1 MNIKSIELL
10 NYKNTF
16 SLSDYKKNSFSN
28 QVRFYGKNDTLE
40 ITSPN
45 LLSTDAVTLQKA
57 IPAETKKIIFPFL
70 KAAKENGNQ
79 IFIYGGFVRDLLTG
93 SKYNDI
99 DFSIAGNTSSFF
111 KKFLDNNKSSSI
123 KYTTRGYNR
132 PDMQNY
138 QKIKLEFNGYNFDIN
153 PLGMWQDN
161 TSTMEEI
168 LYKRAKACDFTISSM
183 MLKPFFDKDGK
194 MQFEFIDPLNAY
206 QDTKNR
212 ILKLADNNGKLFE
225 ENAER
230 VIQAIRLQKKYHLT
244 YDSKL
249 TEEIE
254 KYLNHPTAIKDEM
267 YYFRL
272 KRGLKGL
279 LKDNNNSILI
289 TTKDIIKNKL
299 YRLF

>member
-1 MNIKSIELL
+1 MNVKSIKPFS
-10 NYKNTF
+10 YKSTTI
-16 SLSDYKKNSFSN
+16 LSDYKKDSSYK
-28 QVRFYGKNDTLE
+28 RITFYGKNGRLE
-40 ITSPN
+40 ITSPK

-57 IPAETKKIIFPFL
+57 IPPETKKIILPFL
-70 KAAKENGNQ
+70 KAAEENGNQ
-79 IFIYGGFVRDLLTG
+79 IFIYGGFVRDVLTG
-93 SKYNDI
+93 SKFNDI
-99 DFSIAGNTSSFF
+99 DFSIASNTSSFF
-111 KKFLDNNKSSSI
+111 KKFLDNNKANHI
-123 KYTTRGYNR
+123 NYTTRGYNR

-161 TSTMEEI
+161 TSTIEEV

-183 MLKPFFDKDGK
+183 MIKPFFDKNGQ

-206 QDTKNR
+206 KDMKNK
-212 ILKLADNNGKLFE
+212 ILRLADNNGKLFE

-230 VIQAIRLQKKYHLT
+230 IIQAIRLQKRYDLT
-244 YDSKL
+244 CDSKL
-249 TEEIE
+249 KKEIK
-254 KYLNHPTAIKDEM
+254 KYIANPTAQKDEM

-279 LKDNNNSILI
+279 LKDNNNSILV
-289 TTKDIIKNKL
+289 TAKDIIKNKI